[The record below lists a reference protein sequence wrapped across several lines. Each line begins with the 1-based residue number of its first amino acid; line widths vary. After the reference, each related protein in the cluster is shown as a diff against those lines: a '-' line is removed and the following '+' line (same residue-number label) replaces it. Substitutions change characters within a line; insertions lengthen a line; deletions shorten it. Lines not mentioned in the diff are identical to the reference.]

1 MVYISFK
8 GGTMTKEELKA
19 WRDSTGYSQG
29 QLAKALNVSV
39 ITVSRW
45 ETGARSVPSFL
56 MLALRQLESTDD
68 PATRRLKRKGKD
80 HGRNL

>member
-1 MVYISFK
+1 MYILK
-8 GGTMTKEELKA
+8 GGTMTKEELRA

-45 ETGARSVPSFL
+45 ETGTRSVPSFL

-68 PATRRLKRKGKD
+68 PANRRLKGKGKD
-80 HGRNL
+80 HGSNL